1 MSALA
6 LALAG
11 SRPFRSQQLIHP
23 LALDPSRGQRIGRP
37 ADGGAHAARPPASAV
52 ELSLSWSLWR
62 ALETFR
68 RLTSGTDCQGPP
80 FIQVAVAAFHF
91 LTASPRK
98 LGQAVTVPR
107 FNRRDARL
115 H

>member
-37 ADGGAHAARPPASAV
+37 ADGGAHAARPPAFVV
-52 ELSLSWSLWR
+52 ELLLVS
-62 ALETFR
+62 ALALIEFGACFGNAPPSGFR
-68 RLTSGTDCQGPP
+68 DGLPRT
-80 FIQVAVAAFHF
+80 AVH
-91 LTASPRK
+91 SSR
-98 LGQAVTVPR
+98 G
-107 FNRRDARL
+107 
-115 H
+115 